1 MRVEVIDIEQTKN
14 EAKKFML
21 KKIPLLSKVFQFNNV
36 ISDMKLEY
44 IEFKVL
50 TYEVISSKKNHRIF
64 KHDVKKETITI
75 LVNTYDGQ
83 SESIDKLPNTLNK
96 YISKSSIKQSKIDE
110 NDLVNVVKEQVIN
123 RLSDRLR
130 YEYINKIKII
140 DIKSIYKPY
149 WIAYFRGRHIFIDY

>member
-1 MRVEVIDIEQTKN
+1 MVC
-14 EAKKFML
+14 
-21 KKIPLLSKVFQFNNV
+21 
-36 ISDMKLEY
+36 
-44 IEFKVL
+44 
-50 TYEVISSKKNHRIF
+50 
-64 KHDVKKETITI
+64 VKKETITI

-96 YISKSSIKQSKIDE
+96 YISKSSIKQSEIDE
-110 NDLVNVVKEQVIN
+110 NDLVNVVKEEVIN

-130 YEYINKIKII
+130 YECINKIKII